1 MFVEIVKRHDDNF
14 HAKRVLTYDDRT
26 KIFLGAY
33 VANHSTIP
41 SPILAAA
48 LVLAMSAAPSGAEM
62 LTNSAALKP
71 PVAAKTA
78 WQETR
83 HGEVVTDDYRWL
95 QKKEKAEVVAH
106 LNAENAYTDAMTA
119 DIKPLSDKLYAEIKG
134 RIQEVDLSVPT
145 RRGDYYYYTR
155 FEAGKQYPINARRR
169 AGAGMAYDE
178 KALEEILLDQN
189 ALAAGQKFFAVSA
202 FAVSPDNS
210 LLLYSTDTTGYRQYE
225 LHVKDLK
232 TGKLLDATA
241 ARVTSVAWAADNK
254 TIFFVQEDATTKR
267 SDRLFRMTL
276 GSAPVQ
282 VYNEAVEQFNMGVGN
297 TRDRKFIELGLSATD
312 TSETRLLPADQP
324 TGEFRSLGR
333 TKGHRYGIEHRNGE
347 LFILTNKNAKNFRL
361 VRAPLA
367 HPEEKNWTEVI
378 KHDKDVLIN
387 NVDVFQDYMVA
398 SEKTS
403 ALARMR
409 IYDFKKKSWKSVK
422 FDDPVYLARSAG
434 TPEFSSTRFRLSY
447 QSPVTPLTVLD
458 VDMATGERTV
468 LKRQEIVGGYDA
480 SRYESKRLWATA
492 RDGVRVPLW
501 AVYKKG
507 VKFDGSAPLLLY
519 SYGSYGIPTEATF
532 SVPRISLLE
541 RGVIYVQA
549 HIRGGT
555 DMGEAWHDDGML
567 MKKKNTFYDFIDSAE
582 FLVKEKWTSPSRL
595 IIQGGSA
602 GGLLMG
608 AVVNMRPDLFHAVH
622 AAVPFVDVMN
632 TMMDATLPLTT
643 GEYLEWG
650 NPNEKAAYDYM
661 RSYSPYDNIE
671 RKAYPAMLVTTGL
684 NDSQVMY
691 WEPAKYVAKLR
702 AFKTDNNPLLLKTN
716 MGAGHGGASGRFDA
730 IKEGAFNT
738 AWMLSQWGIKE

>member
-1 MFVEIVKRHDDNF
+1 MSHQK
-14 HAKRVLTYDDRT
+14 T
-26 KIFLGAY
+26 
-33 VANHSTIP
+33 S
-41 SPILAAA
+41 ILLASM
-48 LVLAMSAAPSGAEM
+48 VLAMSSQAGMAA
-62 LTNSAALKP
+62 SATSTPIP

-78 WQETR
+78 WSETR
-83 HGEVVTDDYRWL
+83 HGEVVSDDYRWMH
-95 QKKEKAEVVAH
+95 KKEQPEVIAH
-106 LNAENAYTDAMTA
+106 LNAENAYTEAMTA
-119 DIKPLSDKLYAEIKG
+119 DIKPLADKLYAEIKG
-134 RIQEVDLSVPT
+134 RMQEVDLSVPT
-145 RRGDYYYYTR
+145 RRGDYFYYTR
-155 FEAGKQYPINARRR
+155 FEAGKQYPINARRHADTR
-169 AGAGMAYDE
+169 MAYDE
-178 KALEEILLDQN
+178 KAPEEILLDQN
-189 ALAAGQKFFAVSA
+189 ALAAGQKFFAVGA

-225 LHVKDLK
+225 MHVKDLK
-232 TGKLLDATA
+232 TGKLLADSAP
-241 ARVTSVAWAADNK
+241 RVTTLAWAADNK

-267 SDRLFRMTL
+267 SDRLFRLAL
-276 GSAPVQ
+276 GSAPVE
-282 VYNEAVEQFNMGVGN
+282 VYNEKVEQFSLGVGN
-297 TRDRKFIELGLSATD
+297 TRDQKFIELDINATD
-312 TSETRLLPADQP
+312 TSEVRLLAADQP
-324 TGEFRSLGR
+324 GAAFRSLGR
-333 TKGHRYGIEHRNGE
+333 STGHRYSVETRNDE
-347 LFILTNKNAKNFRL
+347 LFIVTNKNAKNFRL

-367 HPEEKNWTEVI
+367 HPEEKNWKEVV
-378 KHDKDVLIN
+378 KHDKAVLIN
-387 NVDVFQDYMVA
+387 NLEVFQDYMVV
-398 SEKTS
+398 SEKTL
-403 ALARMR
+403 ALTRMR
-409 IYDFKKKSWKSVK
+409 IYDFKKKTWKSVK

-434 TPEFSSTRFRLSY
+434 TPEFTSTRLRLSY
-447 QSPVTPLTVLD
+447 QSPVTPPTTLD
-458 VDMATGERTV
+458 VDMGSGERTV
-468 LKRQEIVGGYDA
+468 LKRQEVVGGYDA
-480 SRYESKRLWATA
+480 ARYESRRLWATA
-492 RDGVRVPLW
+492 RDGVKVPLW

-519 SYGSYGIPTEATF
+519 SYGSYGISTEATF
-532 SVPRISLLE
+532 SVSRISLLE

-567 MKKKNTFYDFIDSAE
+567 MKKKNTFNDFIDSAE
-582 FLVKEKWTSPSRL
+582 FLVKQKWTSPEHL

-661 RSYSPYDNIE
+661 RSYSPYDNIA

-702 AFKTDNNPLLLKTN
+702 AYKTDSNMLLLKTN
-716 MGAGHGGASGRFDA
+716 MGAGHGGASGRFNA
-730 IKEGAFNT
+730 IQESAFNM